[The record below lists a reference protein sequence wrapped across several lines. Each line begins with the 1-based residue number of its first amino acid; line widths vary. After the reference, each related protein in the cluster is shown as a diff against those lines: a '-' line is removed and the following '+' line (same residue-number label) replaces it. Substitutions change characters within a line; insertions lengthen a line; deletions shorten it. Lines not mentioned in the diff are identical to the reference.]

1 MSAALW
7 LGALLAGLF
16 GLHRLALWA
25 EGRGCLHY
33 RRRRGASGALGNAF
47 LEVQAIFEPSRR
59 HVLEERVK
67 QEPESKP
74 WASPPGPGS

>member
-1 MSAALW
+1 MALISQRANAPV
-7 LGALLAGLF
+7 LPIGF
-16 GLHRLALWA
+16 GGMR
-25 EGRGCLHY
+25 
-33 RRRRGASGALGNAF
+33 GALGNAF